1 MSLINDLIEL
11 MKLEITLIIDF
22 LLDFEILLHLF
33 YRHIRPYTYLL
44 IDF

>member
-22 LLDFEILLHLF
+22 LLDFEILLRLF
-33 YRHIRPYTYLL
+33 FRHIRP
-44 IDF
+44 

>member
-22 LLDFEILLHLF
+22 LLDFEILLQLF
-33 YRHIRPYTYLL
+33 FRHIRP
-44 IDF
+44 